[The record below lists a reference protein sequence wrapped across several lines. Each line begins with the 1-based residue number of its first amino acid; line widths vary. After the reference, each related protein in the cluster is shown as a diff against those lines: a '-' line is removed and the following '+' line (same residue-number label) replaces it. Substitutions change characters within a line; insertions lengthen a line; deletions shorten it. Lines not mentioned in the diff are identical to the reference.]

1 MKTSRLI
8 SLALGLLLIPAGAA
22 YAESGFNRVDPFEF
36 DPANTRLVQSTWL
49 PGIGCPTD
57 ARISTDGET
66 TKPYTD
72 AACPTGDRRDKQNQG
87 LLLVKTGPTPNYAA
101 AGAHLRNV
109 PSTVTELGYD
119 IRKLASSLDLR
130 GSHCGGGAPRFNIET
145 RDGLIFFIG
154 CNSATSQ
161 QTGDTGWTRLRWG
174 ASTTAFGQL
183 GGTATLGSLGV
194 KRIDIIFDEGQD
206 LLGGPDQF
214 GAAVLDN
221 IDVNGSLVGQG
232 PIEPGIESGGD
243 GEHGDD

>member
-1 MKTSRLI
+1 MLRPSAFARR
-8 SLALGLLLIPAGAA
+8 G
-22 YAESGFNRVDPFEF
+22 
-36 DPANTRLVQSTWL
+36 QSPL
-49 PGIGCPTD
+49 RCIGH
-57 ARISTDGET
+57 GE
-66 TKPYTD
+66 
-72 AACPTGDRRDKQNQG
+72 AVR
-87 LLLVKTGPTPNYAA
+87 
-101 AGAHLRNV
+101 
-109 PSTVTELGYD
+109 
-119 IRKLASSLDLR
+119 
-130 GSHCGGGAPRFNIET
+130 APRFNIET

>member
-8 SLALGLLLIPAGAA
+8 SLALGLFLMPGAAA
-22 YAESGFNRVDPFEF
+22 YAEPGFKHADPFEF
-36 DPANTRLVQSTWL
+36 DPANSRLVQSTWL
-49 PGIGCPTD
+49 PGIGCPTG
-57 ARISTDGET
+57 ARTSDGT
-66 TKPYTD
+66 YTD
-72 AACPTGDRRDKQNQG
+72 PACPTGDRRDRQNEG
-87 LLLVKTGPTPNYAA
+87 LLLVKTGPTANNAS
-101 AGAHLRNV
+101 AGVVLRNV

-206 LLGGPDQF
+206 LSGGPDQF

-243 GEHGDD
+243 GEHGNDD